1 MVELKQGYQGGPHPV
16 RLVSFQEVAV
26 RMQTA
31 SCVQGRGRAQNLPL
45 RPEDTRL
52 LAPHMDVSPRTVR
65 GDHRGSCR
73 LWRL

>member
-31 SCVQGRGRAQNLPL
+31 SCLVPGTSLLERRTPACWLPTWTSA
-45 RPEDTRL
+45 PEL
-52 LAPHMDVSPRTVR
+52 
-65 GDHRGSCR
+65 
-73 LWRL
+73 